1 MKVLAAL
8 QLDIAAVMDNKQLKQ
23 QLRQYLPELPRR
35 VDRLTWQCLL
45 AGAPF
50 KPQLHSSCGLYLASQ
65 YPSRDTMASLLNS
78 VCVAQLQP
86 KPFEFV
92 NSVSNAASFYLA
104 RLLGLD
110 GPNLCLG
117 SHAGIWPQLLQLAQC
132 DLVAGHVQQALLINC
147 REESAGDCQLQV
159 VLVQAEGT
167 AETGRWWLSAD
178 FAQLTEKAEVVLRHA
193 WPE

>member
-147 REESAGDCQLQV
+147 REESAGDSQLQV